1 MRASDGHT
9 GKSHRPQGSEGLTL
23 TRRPCPNWAP
33 SCFLV
38 ILSSNKRALPQA
50 LHQDLEMSAN
60 SPPQG
65 APSPRERP
73 HHWTVLSAER
83 PDPGLRKYRL
93 NPRAT
98 TDEPWDLGRLYD
110 FFTSASFPINNVCLI
125 RLFQELKEIIC
136 RA

>member
-1 MRASDGHT
+1 MSIT
-9 GKSHRPQGSEGLTL
+9 PQLKKRRIWNIYLTSKGRGEGEL
-23 TRRPCPNWAP
+23 RE
-33 SCFLV
+33 
-38 ILSSNKRALPQA
+38 K
-50 LHQDLEMSAN
+50 HQDLEMSAN

-65 APSPRERP
+65 APSPRERS

-93 NPRAT
+93 NPRST